1 MSQTEQVTQTPRLV
15 ARVKWFNA
23 RRGYGYVTN
32 VETGSDLFVHHSG
45 LTVGEE
51 NVYRMLVEG
60 EYVECSTTTDDQ
72 DRTLAVD
79 VTGLS
84 RGLLMCQTRALRQ
97 AQNDRDGRGRDRR
110 EGDRRE
116 GGRREGGRRE
126 GGRREG
132 GRREGGR
139 RERSRSPRRRRSRSP
154 SDCRQD

>member
-1 MSQTEQVTQTPRLV
+1 MSQTEQETQTQTPRLV

-45 LTVGEE
+45 LTVSEE

-72 DRTLAVD
+72 NRTLAVD

-84 RGLLMCQTRALRQ
+84 RGLLMCQPRALRQ
-97 AQNDRDGRGRDRR
+97 AQNERDGRGR
-110 EGDRRE
+110 
-116 GGRREGGRRE
+116 GRD
-126 GGRREG
+126 RREG

-154 SDCRQD
+154 RDRRQD

>member
-1 MSQTEQVTQTPRLV
+1 MSQTEQVTQTQSARLV

-23 RRGYGYVTN
+23 RRGYGYVTD
-32 VETGSDLFVHHSG
+32 VESGADLFVHHSG
-45 LTVGEE
+45 LTVSEE

-72 DRTLAVD
+72 GRTLAVD

-97 AQNDRDGRGRDRR
+97 AQNEREGRGRGR
-110 EGDRRE
+110 
-116 GGRREGGRRE
+116 GRREGGRRE

-132 GRREGGR
+132 GR
-139 RERSRSPRRRRSRSP
+139 SPRRRRSRSP
-154 SDCRQD
+154 RDRRQD